1 MQAPGG
7 GVALVYFNLFIFQGY
22 KLAVRGVHDGIFGE
36 RLHIEGQ
43 SFTADGLVI
52 ALDAAEQNRAG
63 TTGGGYRLL
72 YTTCGFGSL
81 GTLSLGGLGLSC
93 FIRLA
98 DHISKGALT
107 GFKASTTLNLVIT
120 LNHAG
125 ELGIEVGLGYSTL
138 LAEELAEVGVGGI
151 ATELGATVAAPALHL
166 LGVGGLVIGEAAEVT
181 LEVGESGAYLLNVGA
196 GSLLVTCVH
205 EGENTNITYGTE
217 GCHNGD
223 NDEKLDKGETLLDFC
238 TDFHKNLSFVDVSP
252 IPRIA
257 RECKRKLSYFKKK
270 SLKSRGKTE
279 QSMTLARDLVLALVS
294 RIGKMTVDMSTI
306 YDQITAGM
314 KAAMLGK
321 DQLTLGALRSV
332 KAALQNAQVAKGN
345 AREQL
350 SENEA
355 QNVVRKQIKQREDAI
370 AMYEK
375 AARPELVEKEQA
387 EMRVLAALLPAEM
400 SEAEIVP
407 VLEAVIAELGATSKK
422 DMGRVMKEMQA
433 RTEGRAPGKLLSQL
447 VGSRLA

>member
-1 MQAPGG
+1 
-7 GVALVYFNLFIFQGY
+7 
-22 KLAVRGVHDGIFGE
+22 
-36 RLHIEGQ
+36 
-43 SFTADGLVI
+43 
-52 ALDAAEQNRAG
+52 
-63 TTGGGYRLL
+63 
-72 YTTCGFGSL
+72 
-81 GTLSLGGLGLSC
+81 
-93 FIRLA
+93 
-98 DHISKGALT
+98 
-107 GFKASTTLNLVIT
+107 
-120 LNHAG
+120 
-125 ELGIEVGLGYSTL
+125 
-138 LAEELAEVGVGGI
+138 
-151 ATELGATVAAPALHL
+151 
-166 LGVGGLVIGEAAEVT
+166 
-181 LEVGESGAYLLNVGA
+181 
-196 GSLLVTCVH
+196 
-205 EGENTNITYGTE
+205 
-217 GCHNGD
+217 
-223 NDEKLDKGETLLDFC
+223 
-238 TDFHKNLSFVDVSP
+238 
-252 IPRIA
+252 
-257 RECKRKLSYFKKK
+257 
-270 SLKSRGKTE
+270 
-279 QSMTLARDLVLALVS
+279 MTLARDLVLALVS

-375 AARPELVEKEQA
+375 AARSELVEKEQA